1 MRLRSSAKTY
11 VLLLAVILVNQGCK
25 TQADIQ
31 RDRTVETLNQQ
42 IVSNQKS
49 NANSNLRLQTI
60 EEQVQKLTGM
70 LDEAQFKN
78 TEGKKEYQVL
88 QEKLA
93 TMEENDRKQNEA
105 IRLLSERVAEQT
117 KYLEEVIKSLNTLSD
132 QKPRAEKKSEL
143 LVGVDSKNEISVQEG
158 IRLYKAKS
166 YDDAKEIFSQLVD
179 NKKTKR
185 KDKERSLQYLGLIEF
200 KKKNFEEAKVYF
212 SRLFSDY
219 PESSYNATGLLFLAR
234 SFNELKQKEEA
245 KFTLDELLTRFP
257 NSSEAKEAS
266 KLKTKLYASK
276 INL

>member
-78 TEGKKEYQVL
+78 SEGKKEYQVL

-117 KYLEEVIKSLNTLSD
+117 KYLEDVIKSLNTLSD

-219 PESSYNATGLLFLAR
+219 PESTYNATGLLFLAR
-234 SFNELKQKEEA
+234 SFSELKQKEEA

-266 KLKTKLYASK
+266 KLKTKL
-276 INL
+276 